1 MAIIHDN
8 KLDDI
13 VYMTVY
19 DTDLSLGGQV
29 ATYQI
34 TVEFE
39 NSNFINK
46 DVFVTLNL
54 LKGAEK

>member
-1 MAIIHDN
+1 MHDN

-19 DTDLSLGGQV
+19 DTDLSLGGKV